1 MELPSSDLLYPRS
14 IQLCRGLAKL
24 AKGELGKAGLSPAH
38 PVISEEGEPCAT
50 SLLQKKY
57 ISKRFC
63 LFYTLA
69 WRREIAPG
77 SADKLTVI
85 FFFQ

>member
-50 SLLQKKY
+50 SLLQKNILASGFAY
-57 ISKRFC
+57 F
-63 LFYTLA
+63 TL
-69 WRREIAPG
+69 
-77 SADKLTVI
+77 
-85 FFFQ
+85 